1 MIDDDMEKVRNILK
15 ISMVDLIK
23 EIRVRD
29 DAQVKTKKTDPT
41 PIISF
46 DHYISTYVQES
57 SISKAEII
65 YPLDNVI
72 PNAQEESSTNDKESN
87 ELQIASPRFQY
98 DYGFNPLIYLADCIE
113 RNSKI

>member
-1 MIDDDMEKVRNILK
+1 MEKLRSILK
-15 ISMVDLIK
+15 QSMVDLIK

-29 DAQVKTKKTDPT
+29 DAQIKKNKTDPT

-46 DHYISTYVQES
+46 DYYQSTYLQES
-57 SISKAEII
+57 TFSKSKIGD
-65 YPLDNVI
+65 PLDQMNSI
-72 PNAQEESSTNDKESN
+72 APDLPSINNEETANMHIS
-87 ELQIASPRFQY
+87 SPRFQY